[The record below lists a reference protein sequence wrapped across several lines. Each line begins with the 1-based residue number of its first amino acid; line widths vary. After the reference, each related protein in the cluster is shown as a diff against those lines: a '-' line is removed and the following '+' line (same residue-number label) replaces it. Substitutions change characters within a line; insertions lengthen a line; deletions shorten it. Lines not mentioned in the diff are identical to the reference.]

1 MKKLKVEEPVLP
13 SHNARMRMFQ
23 QLCVFP
29 RVDSTV
35 FAKIAKQFGLGLF
48 SFGNASS
55 TMKVDSDAMALF
67 DALDPL
73 YSTALRS
80 FGSKLTELDEMGLG
94 RGIETKWAVC
104 GVSFVLLQIYRSFPA

>member
-1 MKKLKVEEPVLP
+1 
-13 SHNARMRMFQ
+13 
-23 QLCVFP
+23 
-29 RVDSTV
+29 V

-55 TMKVDSDAMALF
+55 AMKVDSDAMALF

-104 GVSFVLLQIYRSFPA
+104 GVSCVLLQIYRSFPA